1 MKDLCKQLL
10 VMSESG
16 GQRGVTCFFVLV
28 VTLLDERGFP
38 FGPCKL
44 RRGVG
49 VEGGVVGW
57 GWGVDSH
64 SHPSACIVVMVDIHS
79 LTDRF

>member
-16 GQRGVTCFFVLV
+16 GQRGVACFFVLV

-38 FGPCKL
+38 FGPASYG
-44 RRGVG
+44 GVWVWG
-49 VEGGVVGW
+49 GGVVGLEG
-57 GWGVDSH
+57 GWTPTPTLAPALLSW
-64 SHPSACIVVMVDIHS
+64 
-79 LTDRF
+79 LTYTH